1 MTSRQA
7 RQDLTETLYLDLI
20 GPNNGHEFERELLS
34 ETPTAWYLTGYLVP
48 AGADDVW
55 AAL

>member
-20 GPNNGHEFERELLS
+20 GPNNGHEFEYQRNCLL
-34 ETPTAWYLTGYLVP
+34 
-48 AGADDVW
+48 
-55 AAL
+55 